1 MNKVT
6 PEILELKNSNSS
18 APGIVAP
25 GNNKKKTEITVFEC
39 FRETKCSECD
49 ETIHIN
55 ELFSRQSDNNVCLS
69 CFDLDH
75 LVFLPSRDSALS
87 RRSKKYSTL
96 SAIVFRYSKSR
107 KRNERI
113 GQLVEG
119 NALIKAEEEC
129 LGDAEVRQKRQGR
142 DKRRRDKIDKEFVE
156 NFAIEIRKLFPNA
169 PLNVETEIA
178 EHACLKHSGRVGRIA
193 SAKEFN
199 EEAINLSVRAYV
211 RHNETNYDSLLSQ
224 GYERYNARNE
234 VKNKIEE
241 VLSSWS

>member
-75 LVFLPSRDSALS
+75 LVFLRKGDSALS

-142 DKRRRDKIDKEFVE
+142 DKIRRDKIDKGFVE

-193 SAKEFN
+193 SAKQFN
-199 EEAINLSVRAYV
+199 EEPINLSVRAYV

-224 GYERYNARNE
+224 GYERYDARNE

-241 VLSSWS
+241 VLSNWS